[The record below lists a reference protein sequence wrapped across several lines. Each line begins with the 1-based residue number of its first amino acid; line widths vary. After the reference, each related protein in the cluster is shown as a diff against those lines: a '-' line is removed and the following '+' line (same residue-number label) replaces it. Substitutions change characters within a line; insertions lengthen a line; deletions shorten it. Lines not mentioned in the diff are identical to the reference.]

1 MTGPPESRGAV
12 DAGRRTTTFAYYLA
26 FVGLGLVLA
35 SLGPTIPDLAQRTGS
50 TLSAF
55 SFVFIAHSVGYLV
68 GALLG
73 GRLFDR
79 YPGHPLLAAMLAVI
93 AVCMALVPLCPN
105 LALAILAFGVLGAS
119 EGSLD
124 AGGNTL
130 LVWLYPV
137 GLGPWMNGL
146 HFFFGVG
153 AFLSPLIIAAII
165 GGGATVVH
173 AYWALAAF
181 MLFPMLW
188 LLRRPSPP
196 RISHHQEK
204 PIDLRPHRGTILLT
218 GGLLFAAVGAEVG
231 FGNWLYTYAVSQG
244 LADESAGRLMTSAFW
259 GAFTFA
265 RLLAIPLAARWTPVS
280 ILLLCFGVAG
290 VATLLPLTSTGE
302 VAWLWAATILGGIA
316 VAPMFATTLSL
327 AGDRMPISGRA
338 MGWFFVGS
346 SAGGMTIPWVIGQ
359 LFEPVS
365 PQAML
370 WVILIDIGF
379 GLGIWTLLRRGR
391 RDLGRT

>member
-1 MTGPPESRGAV
+1 M
-12 DAGRRTTTFAYYLA
+12 
-26 FVGLGLVLA
+26 
-35 SLGPTIPDLAQRTGS
+35 
-50 TLSAF
+50 
-55 SFVFIAHSVGYLV
+55 
-68 GALLG
+68 
-73 GRLFDR
+73 
-79 YPGHPLLAAMLAVI
+79 
-93 AVCMALVPLCPN
+93 
-105 LALAILAFGVLGAS
+105 
-119 EGSLD
+119 
-124 AGGNTL
+124 
-130 LVWLYPV
+130 
-137 GLGPWMNGL
+137 
-146 HFFFGVG
+146 
-153 AFLSPLIIAAII
+153 
-165 GGGATVVH
+165 
-173 AYWALAAF
+173 
-181 MLFPMLW
+181 
-188 LLRRPSPP
+188 
-196 RISHHQEK
+196 
-204 PIDLRPHRGTILLT
+204 ILLT
-218 GGLLFAAVGAEVG
+218 GGLLFVAVGAEVG
-231 FGNWLYTYAVSQG
+231 FGNWIYTYALHQE

-302 VAWLWAATILGGIA
+302 VAWLWAAAILGGIA

-379 GLGIWTLLRRGR
+379 GLGIWTLLWRGR